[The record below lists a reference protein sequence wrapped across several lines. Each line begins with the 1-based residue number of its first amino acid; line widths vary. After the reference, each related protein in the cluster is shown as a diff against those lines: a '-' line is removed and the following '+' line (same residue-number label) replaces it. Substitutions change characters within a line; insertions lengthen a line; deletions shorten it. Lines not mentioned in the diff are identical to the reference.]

1 MAARSVRLSQP
12 GFDQGAPT
20 KFRFVAAAALLAMA
34 LLLGAGAPRAQATPR
49 PPALRLTG
57 AFPEGTAPGDATIVL
72 RFSTGLA
79 PITARSEPR
88 LSPAATGTWSQP
100 NPTTLRF
107 IPTGAYLPGTV
118 VHITVPKTLT
128 AVDGSAL
135 RQADTASFQVGSGS
149 VVRLTQLLAELRYLP
164 VHVVSAQ
171 QPAPRDTPAQLRAI
185 FQPPAVKLALGAQWP
200 TELRA
205 LWSGDSATVLRGA
218 IMAFE
223 SQHGLAMDGVP
234 STALWQAL
242 LTARARRQW
251 NTGGYTYAVASE
263 NSPETLTLYHNGH
276 VVLSTPANTGI
287 PGQGTAT
294 GTFPVYERL
303 RSQTMQGT
311 NPDGSHYADFV
322 QFVAYF
328 NGGDAVHYMP
338 RADYGSP
345 QSLGCVELPY
355 SAAEQA
361 WGYLTYGTLVTVL
374 P

>member
-1 MAARSVRLSQP
+1 MRIRSIIASAVL
-12 GFDQGAPT
+12 
-20 KFRFVAAAALLAMA
+20 VAAVLLAA
-34 LLLGAGAPRAQATPR
+34 GAGQAVAATSSQ
-49 PPALRLTG
+49 PALRLTG

-72 RFSTGLA
+72 RFSTALA
-79 PITARSEPR
+79 PVTARSEPK
-88 LSPAATGTWSQP
+88 LFLTAAGTWSQP

-107 IPTGAYLPGTV
+107 IPTGAYLPGTA
-118 VHITVPKTLT
+118 VHITVPNTLT
-128 AVDGSAL
+128 AADGAAL
-135 RQADTASFQVGSGS
+135 RSPVKRQLPRSGAGPSYASPSCS
-149 VVRLTQLLAELRYLP
+149 PSCAISP
-164 VHVVSAQ
+164 VDVVSAK
-171 QPAPRDTPAQLRAI
+171 QPAPRDTPGQLRAI
-185 FQPPAVKLALGAQWP
+185 FQPPAVRLALGSEWP
-200 TELRA
+200 GQLRA
-205 LWSGDSATVLRGA
+205 LWSGDSATVLTGA

-223 SQHGLAMDGVP
+223 AQHGLALDGVP

-242 LTARARRQW
+242 LAARANRRW
-251 NTGGYTYAVASE
+251 NTGGYSYAVASE
-263 NSPETLTLYHNGH
+263 SSPETFTLYHNGR
-276 VVLSTPANTGI
+276 VVESTPANTGI

-303 RSQTMQGT
+303 RSQTMQGA

-322 QFVAYF
+322 QWVAYF

>member
-1 MAARSVRLSQP
+1 MRIRRIIA
-12 GFDQGAPT
+12 GA
-20 KFRFVAAAALLAMA
+20 VLGAV
-34 LLLGAGAPRAQATPR
+34 LGAGVLLAGGAGQAVAVTSSQ
-49 PPALRLTG
+49 PALRLTG
-57 AFPEGTAPGDATIVL
+57 VFPEGTASGDATIVL

-79 PITARSEPR
+79 PVSARSEPR
-88 LSPAATGTWSQP
+88 LSPAIAGAWSQP

-107 IPTGAYLPGTV
+107 VPTSAYLPGTV
-118 VHITVPKTLT
+118 VHITVPNALR
-128 AVDGSAL
+128 AADGAGL
-135 RQADTASFQVGSGS
+135 RQAVTASFQVENGS

-164 VHVVSAQ
+164 VHVVSAK
-171 QPAPRDTPAQLRAI
+171 QPAPRDTPGQLRAI
-185 FQPPAVKLALGAQWP
+185 FQPPAVRLALGSEWP
-200 TELRA
+200 MELRA
-205 LWSGDSATVLRGA
+205 LWSGDNATVLRGA

-223 SQHGLAMDGVP
+223 AQHELALNGVP
-234 STALWQAL
+234 SAAMWQAL
-242 LTARARRQW
+242 LTARANRQW
-251 NTGGYTYAVASE
+251 NPGGYSYGVASE
-263 NSPETLTLYHNGH
+263 GSPETFTLYHNGR

-287 PGQGTAT
+287 PGEGTAT

-322 QFVAYF
+322 QWVAYF

>member
-1 MAARSVRLSQP
+1 MTGLVI
-12 GFDQGAPT
+12 
-20 KFRFVAAAALLAMA
+20 AAAVLLAGSVGLA
-34 LLLGAGAPRAQATPR
+34 RAATSPT
-49 PPALRLTG
+49 PALRLTG
-57 AFPEGTAPGDATIVL
+57 AFPKGTAPGDATIVL
-72 RFSTGLA
+72 EFSTRLA
-79 PITARSEPR
+79 PVTARSEPR
-88 LSPAATGTWSQP
+88 LSPAIAGTWSQP

-107 IPTGAYLPGTV
+107 IPTSAYLPGTD
-118 VHITVPKTLT
+118 VHITVPKTLE
-128 AVDGSAL
+128 AADGATL
-135 RQADTASFQVGSGS
+135 RTPASASFQVENGS

-164 VHVVSAQ
+164 VHVVSAR
-171 QPAPRDTPAQLRAI
+171 QPAPRDTPGQLRAI
-185 FQPPAVKLALGAQWP
+185 FQPPAVRLALGSEWP
-200 TELRA
+200 NQLRA
-205 LWSGDSATVLRGA
+205 LWSGDNATVLRGA

-223 SQHGLAMDGVP
+223 AQHGLALNGDP

-242 LTARARRQW
+242 LTARANRQW
-251 NTGGYTYAVASE
+251 NPGGYSYGVASE
-263 NSPETLTLYHNGH
+263 GSPESFTLYHNGH

-322 QFVAYF
+322 QWVAYF

-355 SAAEQA
+355 AAAEQA

>member
-1 MAARSVRLSQP
+1 MGACHTKIRVFAAAVIL
-12 GFDQGAPT
+12 
-20 KFRFVAAAALLAMA
+20 AAAALLAG
-34 LLLGAGAPRAQATPR
+34 GAARAPAT

-72 RFSTGLA
+72 RFSAALA
-79 PITARSEPR
+79 PVTARSEPR
-88 LSPAATGTWSQP
+88 LSPAASGTWSQP

-107 IPTGAYLPGTV
+107 VPTGAYLPGTV

-128 AVDGSAL
+128 AADGAAL
-135 RQADTASFQVGSGS
+135 RQADTASFQVESGS
-149 VVRLTQLLAELRYLP
+149 VLRLTQLLAELRYLP

-171 QPAPRDTPAQLRAI
+171 QPAPGDSAGQLRAI
-185 FQPPAVKLALGAQWP
+185 FQPPPVRLALGSEWP
-200 TELRA
+200 TELRQ
-205 LWSGDSATVLRGA
+205 LWSDDSATVLRGA

-223 SQHGLAMDGVP
+223 TQHGLAMDGVP
-234 STALWQAL
+234 TPALWQAL

-251 NTGGYTYAVASE
+251 NTGGYSYAVASE
-263 NSPETLTLYHNGH
+263 GSPETFTLYHNGH
-276 VVLSTPANTGI
+276 VVESTPANTGI

-322 QFVAYF
+322 QWVAYF

-355 SAAEQA
+355 SAAEEA

>member
-1 MAARSVRLSQP
+1 MIRSI
-12 GFDQGAPT
+12 AT
-20 KFRFVAAAALLAMA
+20 A
-34 LLLGAGAPRAQATPR
+34 LLLGAALLLAGGAQGAGATTR
-49 PPALRLTG
+49 PQALRMTG
-57 AFPEGTAPGDATIVL
+57 AFPEGTAPGDAAIVL

-79 PITARSEPR
+79 PVTARSEPK
-88 LSPAATGTWSQP
+88 LSPAAAGTWSQP

-128 AVDGSAL
+128 AVDGATL
-135 RQADTASFQVGSGS
+135 TQAATASFNVENGS

-164 VHVVSAQ
+164 VHVVSAR
-171 QPAPRDTPAQLRAI
+171 QPAPRDTPGQLRAI
-185 FQPPAVKLALGAQWP
+185 FQPPTVKLALGAEWP
-200 TELRA
+200 AQLRT

-223 SQHGLAMDGVP
+223 AQHGLSMNGTP
-234 STALWQAL
+234 TPALWQAL
-242 LTARARRQW
+242 LTARANRQW
-251 NTGGYTYAVASE
+251 NPGGYSYAVASE
-263 NSPETLTLYHNGH
+263 GSPETFTLYHNGH

-303 RSQTMQGT
+303 RSQTMQGS

-322 QFVAYF
+322 QWVAYF

-345 QSLGCVELPY
+345 QSLGCVELAY

-374 P
+374 